1 MEPTT
6 SISCD
11 DLVEK
16 MNLKQ
21 ITEKFNNINYRFDR
35 YRWILGYRAYDLIL
49 KHYQKDIVLV
59 NSDRKETSMLSIF
72 GIPITIDY
80 NNPETC
86 VLLKEVSVDI

>member
-21 ITEKFNNINYRFDR
+21 ITEKFNNINYCSDR

-49 KHYQKDIVLV
+49 KHYQKDIVLI
-59 NSDRKETSMLSIF
+59 NPDIREASILSIF